1 MNFHS
6 ELSDTCVDILSTY
19 MFANVAVKPKR
30 MPTANFLLKNG
41 QKASWIIGTKV
52 VTITT
57 SICDQTSTRGPLCD
71 RCSLLCGKKSI
82 EDESANGGVRHKSSE
97 TIPNVEL
104 LDEPSRRRHMSDAV
118 VGSPTKPP
126 LPPLNITQPR
136 RDSKDS
142 TRLENLLDNRKE
154 KTKLP
159 ELCSCWCN
167 GWAEI
172 HVRRPSGEVSWITR
186 IQNASLTSE
195 SHAEFPLSDL
205 TTLFHPDKE
214 DLDEEKPLESLENA
228 TLSSETFSIFSRGRR
243 SSAGSSSSVP

>member
-1 MNFHS
+1 
-6 ELSDTCVDILSTY
+6 
-19 MFANVAVKPKR
+19 
-30 MPTANFLLKNG
+30 
-41 QKASWIIGTKV
+41 
-52 VTITT
+52 
-57 SICDQTSTRGPLCD
+57 
-71 RCSLLCGKKSI
+71 
-82 EDESANGGVRHKSSE
+82 
-97 TIPNVEL
+97 
-104 LDEPSRRRHMSDAV
+104 MSDAV

-243 SSAGSSSSVP
+243 SSAGSSSSVPTSPVKEAKQPDFPDSSPLSNNDSSKQSCDPIPEVDDEEDQR